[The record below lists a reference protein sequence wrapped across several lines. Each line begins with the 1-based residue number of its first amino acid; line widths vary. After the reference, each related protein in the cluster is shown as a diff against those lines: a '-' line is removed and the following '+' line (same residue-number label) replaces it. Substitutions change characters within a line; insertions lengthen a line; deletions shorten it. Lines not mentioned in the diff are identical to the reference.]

1 MSPSPYLLVSPIRL
15 NCSITPGQLIALV
28 SGTLQSFYPSDYD
41 YDSAIIERAVEWR
54 GVVKVPQSFYGDI

>member
-15 NCSITPGQLIALV
+15 NCSITLGQLIALV
-28 SGTLQSFYPSDYD
+28 SGTLQSFYPSD